1 MRCCLRKFT
10 GDSKGPQ
17 ENGEKRK
24 SLTVAFERDI
34 SSLNE
39 NFFQQVVADEK
50 EKNKLTVC
58 GGISIYLGRFS
69 REECLLETSKAL
81 GQNKYDDKR
90 AEKSTDNIALMALR
104 LNEDG
109 RYIGDSLCLSP
120 VVWPIFKLHNDCEN
134 TDLLTLLSSENYLND
149 ISELEN
155 NLFLETENGAPMT
168 FADAYKITRNQYG
181 KYISE
186 NFRQDK
192 YVVVFRLFESAE
204 YMEKFGENDILSLC
218 KSYYATDISMVSEA
232 LKQNILKPE
241 MVKYCKHAV
250 KEVRVILTR

>member
-1 MRCCLRKFT
+1 
-10 GDSKGPQ
+10 
-17 ENGEKRK
+17 
-24 SLTVAFERDI
+24 
-34 SSLNE
+34 
-39 NFFQQVVADEK
+39 
-50 EKNKLTVC
+50 
-58 GGISIYLGRFS
+58 
-69 REECLLETSKAL
+69 
-81 GQNKYDDKR
+81 
-90 AEKSTDNIALMALR
+90 MALR

-120 VVWPIFKLHNDCEN
+120 VVWSIFKLHNDCEN

-241 MVKYCKHAV
+241 MVKYCNILNSEEENRRDRTDLVSGSHEKV
-250 KEVRVILTR
+250 KKALDEILDINNAPLGK